1 MTTLS
6 LERLHIRSA
15 GTPFSVR
22 LRNGAM
28 AWSAL
33 VARSIETSRA
43 YDRAPTTS
51 ARQKVLA
58 QFVDT
63 GA

>member
-6 LERLHIRSA
+6 LERLHLRPT
-15 GTPFSVR
+15 GTPVLRR
-22 LRNGAM
+22 LRSGLA

-33 VARSIETSRA
+33 VSRSIETSQA

-58 QFVDT
+58 QFADT

>member
-1 MTTLS
+1 MTALS
-6 LERLHIRSA
+6 LERLHLRPA
-15 GTPFSVR
+15 GTPFTTR
-22 LRNGAM
+22 ARNGFAG
-28 AWSAL
+28 WSAL
-33 VARSIETSRA
+33 VARSVQTSRD
-43 YDRAPTTS
+43 YDRAGTMS

>member
-1 MTTLS
+1 MTVLS
-6 LERLHIRSA
+6 IERLNLRPAS
-15 GTPFSVR
+15 TPLGR
-22 LRNGAM
+22 LRDGFA

-33 VARSIETSRA
+33 VARSVQASRE

-58 QFVDT
+58 QFART

>member
-1 MTTLS
+1 MTVLS
-6 LERLHIRSA
+6 LERLNLRPAS
-15 GTPFSVR
+15 TPLGH
-22 LRNGAM
+22 LREGFAT
-28 AWSAL
+28 WSAL
-33 VARSIETSRA
+33 VARSVQASRD

-58 QFVDT
+58 QFADT

>member
-6 LERLHIRSA
+6 LERLHLPTGAASPVR
-15 GTPFSVR
+15 R
-22 LRNGAM
+22 LRNGVA

-33 VARSIETSRA
+33 VARSVETSRA
-43 YDRAPTTS
+43 YDAAPTTS
-51 ARQKVLA
+51 ARQRVLA
-58 QFVDT
+58 QFVET

>member
-6 LERLHIRSA
+6 LERLHLRPA
-15 GTPFSVR
+15 AFPARVR
-22 LRNGAM
+22 KGLA

-33 VARSIETSRA
+33 VARSVEASQA
-43 YDRAPTTS
+43 YDHAPTAN

>member
-1 MTTLS
+1 MTSLS
-6 LERLHIRSA
+6 LERLQLRPV
-15 GTPFSVR
+15 GTPAARR
-22 LRNGAM
+22 LRNGLAT
-28 AWSAL
+28 WSAL
-33 VARSIETSRA
+33 VARSVEASRD
-43 YDRAPTTS
+43 YDRAGTSS

>member
-6 LERLHIRSA
+6 LERLHPRSA
-15 GTPFSVR
+15 RRPFTTR
-22 LRNGAM
+22 LRNGVA

-33 VARSIETSRA
+33 VARSVQAARD

-58 QFVDT
+58 QFVDS

>member
-1 MTTLS
+1 MTVLS
-6 LERLHIRSA
+6 LERLNVRPD
-15 GTPFSVR
+15 GTPLARR
-22 LRNGAM
+22 LHNGLT

-33 VARSIETSRA
+33 VARSVETSRA
-43 YDRAPTTS
+43 YSAAPTMS

>member
-1 MTTLS
+1 MTALNF
-6 LERLHIRSA
+6 ERLRLRPA
-15 GTPFSVR
+15 GTPFTPRV
-22 LRNGAM
+22 RNGLA

-33 VARSIETSRA
+33 LAHSMETSRA
-43 YDRAPTTS
+43 YDRAGTTS

-58 QFVDT
+58 SFVDS

>member
-6 LERLHIRSA
+6 LERLHLPTGEASLVR
-15 GTPFSVR
+15 R
-22 LRNGAM
+22 LRNGAA

-33 VARSIETSRA
+33 VARSVETSRA
-43 YDRAPTTS
+43 YRAAPTTS

>member
-6 LERLHIRSA
+6 LQRLHLNPVGLSA
-15 GTPFSVR
+15 GRR
-22 LRNGAM
+22 LRNGLSV
-28 AWSAL
+28 WSAL
-33 VARSIETSRA
+33 VARSVAASSA
-43 YDRAPTTS
+43 YDRAGTTS

-58 QFVDT
+58 QFVET